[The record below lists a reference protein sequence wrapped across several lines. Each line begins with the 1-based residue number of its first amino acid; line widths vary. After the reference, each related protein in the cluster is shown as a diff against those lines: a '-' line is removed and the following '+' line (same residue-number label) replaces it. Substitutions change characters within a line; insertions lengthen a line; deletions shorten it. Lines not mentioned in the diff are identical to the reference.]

1 MSQHPIKIVKR
12 SERGRAESNDAQGRR
27 AELSVNEE
35 ARVLAATVNEWVRE
49 FRQTRLQQY
58 LEIRQQL
65 DWSEDEGEDTGRH
78 IETDPHENDL

>member
-12 SERGRAESNDAQGRR
+12 SERVRAESDDPQTRR
-27 AELSVNEE
+27 AEPSVNEE

-58 LEIRQQL
+58 LEIREQL
-65 DWSEDEGEDTGRH
+65 DWSEDEGRDTGRR